1 MTRQPSNT
9 REALIAELLGDV
21 QSVLDRLDAVKAEL
35 VASEQSAAK
44 TAQAV
49 NDATDRYPTQVDET
63 VQRLR
68 TETATIITQTTEHAA
83 HSLVGQQTAALQ
95 KAAPQAIGNA
105 ITPELPRRIKRDWV
119 MTAITSAS
127 IGAVVACLTLISL
140 ARFLTTF

>member
-9 REALIAELLGDV
+9 REALIAELLGDA

-68 TETATIITQTTEHAA
+68 TETATIINQTTEHAA
-83 HSLVGQQTAALQ
+83 RSLIGQQTAVLQ
-95 KAAPQAIGNA
+95 KATPQAIGNA

-119 MTAITSAS
+119 VTVITSTS
-127 IGAVVACLTLISL
+127 IGAVVACVAPISM
-140 ARFLTTF
+140 ARFMTTF